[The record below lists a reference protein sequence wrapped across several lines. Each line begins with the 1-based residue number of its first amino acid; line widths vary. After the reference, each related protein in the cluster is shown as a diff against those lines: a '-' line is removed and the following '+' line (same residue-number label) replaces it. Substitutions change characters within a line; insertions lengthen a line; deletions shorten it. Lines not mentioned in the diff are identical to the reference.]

1 MTINRL
7 AIRVVAL
14 LALAYCV
21 PRSIAGTG
29 GERRVNWDG
38 LAAIVGRQVR
48 VVMPDGAH
56 IEGSVTGLETDALAV
71 DIHKTSNRKAYP
83 KGHFLLPR
91 ATLRAVDV
99 VERSSKHWRIV
110 CVALGG
116 GIGYL
121 AARAAIN
128 SSKGSGPGVGGI
140 GLGTLA
146 AGLPVGGYLLGN
158 AADRR
163 VTTYVITP

>member
-1 MTINRL
+1 MINKF
-7 AIRVVAL
+7 AIGVVAL
-14 LALAYCV
+14 VVLGWGV
-21 PRSIAGTG
+21 PGAAADTG

-38 LAAIVGRQVR
+38 LSVIVGRQVR
-48 VVMPDGAH
+48 VVMPDGAR
-56 IEGSVTGLETDALAV
+56 IEGTVTGLEVDALAV
-71 DIHKTSNRKAYP
+71 EIHKTANRRAYP
-83 KGHFLLPR
+83 KGHFLVPR

-99 VERSSKHWRIV
+99 VERSTKHWRIV

-116 GIGYL
+116 GIGYV

-128 SSKGSGPGVGGI
+128 ASKGSGPGAGAI

-146 AGLPVGGYLLGN
+146 VGLPVTGYLLGN